1 MASRDIPEINAGSM
15 ADIAFLLLIFWL
27 VTTTM
32 DRDMGLRLTLPQ
44 ELPPCEDCPEVRDR
58 NVLKISV
65 NGLDQVAIEDKLAQ
79 IEEVEVSVR
88 DFYESD
94 DDNMPERHL
103 VNASTIA
110 DTMAKLD
117 VLISQWK
124 TEPDPL
130 LMVTM
135 VDKYE
140 KYLIEWEGKKDCFE
154 LTGEAP
160 FDCISKRAVIR
171 FESNNA
177 TTFETYFSV
186 LDQIKGVLKVL
197 RNDFSLGAF
206 GVTYDEMMILEE
218 KGDLT
223 MRPKIKAVRVR
234 FPLRLLEPDARNV

>member
-1 MASRDIPEINAGSM
+1 MASREIPEINAGSM

-65 NGLDQVAIEDKLAQ
+65 NGLDQVAIEDKLAP
-79 IEEVEVSVR
+79 IEEVEVAVR
-88 DFYESD
+88 DFYGSD

-103 VNASTIA
+103 VNANTIA
-110 DTMAKLD
+110 DTMSKLE
-117 VLISQWK
+117 VLIATWE

-130 LMVTM
+130 IKVTM

-140 KYLIEWEGKKDCFE
+140 KYLKEWQGKKDCFE

-186 LDQIKGVLKVL
+186 LDQIKGVLKEL

-206 GVTYDEMMILEE
+206 GTTYDEMIKLEE
-218 KGDLT
+218 NGDIS